1 MKPPGYHTREEIFS
15 QPLAWKQTLEEMN
28 SKENE
33 VRKLIHTN
41 SYRNVVFTGC
51 GSSYYLSLAAAR
63 VLQEQS
69 GLPARGLPASEIWLD
84 PALYIEDQSNLLI
97 AVSRSGQTTETVQA
111 CKTFLANG
119 YGDVLT
125 ISCYPGRS
133 LAKIGS
139 YHLVF
144 PFGQEKSVAQT
155 RSFTSQFLA
164 TVALSSIWGNKKES
178 LHKLSS
184 LPEACHLLLS
194 EYDDLIQEL
203 ADNDKLDRFYF
214 LGSGLRFGLA
224 CEVMLKMKEMSLS
237 YSEAFPFLEFR
248 HGPMSMVSPGTL
260 VVGLLSEK
268 NMAREFEV
276 LKEMH
281 DLGAKIMAI
290 TPTKMANDDIEYALT
305 LPGNFS
311 DVERGAL
318 YLPLLQLLA
327 FYRALHHGL
336 NPDCPRHL
344 SSVVTLKDLA
354 S

>member
-1 MKPPGYHTREEIFS
+1 
-15 QPLAWKQTLEEMN
+15 MN
-28 SKENE
+28 RRSDE
-33 VRKLIHTN
+33 VGRLLSTN
-41 SYRNVVFTGC
+41 SYKYVIFTGC

-69 GLPARGLPASEIWLD
+69 GLIARGLPASEIWLD
-84 PALYIEDQSNLLI
+84 PALYVEDQSNLLI

-111 CKTFLANG
+111 CKTFLDHG
-119 YGDVLT
+119 YGEVLT
-125 ISCYPGRS
+125 ISCYPGKA

-139 YHLVF
+139 HHLVF
-144 PFGQEKSVAQT
+144 PSGQEESVAQT

-164 TVALSSIWGNKKES
+164 TVALSSIWGHKKEC
-178 LHKLSS
+178 LDRLSS

-194 EYDDLIQEL
+194 EHDDLIQEC
-203 ADNDKLDRFYF
+203 AGNDKLDRFYF
-214 LGSGLRFGLA
+214 LGSGARFGLA
-224 CEVMLKMKEMSLS
+224 CEAMLKMKEMSLS
-237 YSEAFPFLEFR
+237 YSEAYPFLEFR

-290 TPTKMANDDIEYALT
+290 TPTKMAYGDAEYALT
-305 LPGNFS
+305 LPGDFS
-311 DVERGAL
+311 DVERGPL

-327 FYRALHHGL
+327 FYKALHHDL

-344 SSVVTLKDLA
+344 NSVVTLKDIA